1 VRIKEGEEV
10 FVVFPKND
18 QEEKNEEGETDEKKR
33 RGNIGDLN
41 LLT

>member
-1 VRIKEGEEV
+1 VRIEEREEV
-10 FVVFPKND
+10 LVVFPKND

-33 RGNIGDLN
+33 RGNTGDMN